1 MGATFTRALGVR
13 PLPARYAR
21 PMSDAIKRAVASLA
35 GAWGERDPAQIGP
48 EALDACECD
57 PSGTVRS
64 RFTLAGTALAPAEG
78 Q

>member
-1 MGATFTRALGVR
+1 
-13 PLPARYAR
+13 
-21 PMSDAIKRAVASLA
+21 MSDAIKRAVASLA